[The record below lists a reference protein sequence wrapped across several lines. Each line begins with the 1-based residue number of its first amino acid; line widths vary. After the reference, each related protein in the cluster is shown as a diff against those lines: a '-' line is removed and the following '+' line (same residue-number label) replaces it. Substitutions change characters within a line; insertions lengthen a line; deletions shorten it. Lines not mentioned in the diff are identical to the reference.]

1 MSIPD
6 TSSTPFKFI
15 LSARDIGRLE
25 ALLNDPAASDLTRT
39 MLRAKL
45 AQAQVKFG
53 SDIPPDIVTIGS
65 RVRISLTGRDAGEI
79 MVGEDERLPAA
90 GIARLELSSPLALA
104 LLGCR
109 AGSNVVAPRTDGL
122 VETVLLISVEAQ
134 PEAQALPPDNVVVSF
149 PTRRRLR
156 MVHELP
162 DDPGPSAA

>member
-6 TSSTPFKFI
+6 TSSKFI
-15 LSARDIGRLE
+15 LSAWDVGRLE
-25 ALLNDPAASDLTRT
+25 ALLADPAANELTRT
-39 MLRAKL
+39 LLRAKL
-45 AQAQVKFG
+45 AQSRVKFG

-109 AGSNVVAPRTDGL
+109 AGSHVIAPRPDGF
-122 VETVLLISVEAQ
+122 VETVLLLSVEAQ
-134 PEAQALPPDNVVVSF
+134 PEAQARPPDTVVINF
-149 PTRRRLR
+149 PARGRLR
-156 MVHELP
+156 VVHEFP
-162 DDPGPSAA
+162 DDPDPSAA